1 MKTTSDITTIRE
13 VQSAQNK
20 QNYFER
26 PKKRGNPSH
35 IVWSR
40 MSGIIRDNID
50 TFPPNADF
58 NEIAHIVEDL
68 AKSYGISL
76 PRWAVGAFANQILG
90 LYCCLNFLCHL
101 KTSEYTTLHDSF
113 AIVENK
119 TLLQSFNLSQF
130 RKLTYKRQI
139 DFLLSHVSL
148 VQEILEISNNQKQ

>member
-1 MKTTSDITTIRE
+1 
-13 VQSAQNK
+13 
-20 QNYFER
+20 
-26 PKKRGNPSH
+26 
-35 IVWSR
+35 

-101 KTSEYTTLHDSF
+101 KISEYTTLHDSF